1 MQQMSA
7 LVDAGVQLRTTR
19 GHFTASGS
27 ITNVSFIEQNLK
39 HTSRT
44 ELIHW
49 DDSGHCGIS
58 LC

>member
-1 MQQMSA
+1 MSA

-44 ELIHW
+44 DPL
-49 DDSGHCGIS
+49 G
-58 LC
+58 